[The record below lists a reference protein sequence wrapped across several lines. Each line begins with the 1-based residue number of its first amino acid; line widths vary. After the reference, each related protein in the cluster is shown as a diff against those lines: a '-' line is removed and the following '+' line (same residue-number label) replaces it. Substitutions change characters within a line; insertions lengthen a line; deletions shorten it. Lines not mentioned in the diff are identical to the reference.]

1 LFRSEFG
8 NGLLRASG
16 VADSILGV
24 LPKPPANAS
33 GTCRAPKAAAPSA
46 ITVSIFIVNSLFL
59 ARNPGCEC
67 GLTFL
72 RSGLR
77 AAFVD

>member
-8 NGLLRASG
+8 KGLLRASG

-24 LPKPPANAS
+24 LPKPPASAA
-33 GTCRAPKAAAPSA
+33 GIWRAHKAAAPSA
-46 ITVSIFIVNSLFL
+46 ITVSIFIAYSLFL
-59 ARNPGCEC
+59 ARKPGCEC
-67 GLTFL
+67 GLIFL

-77 AAFVD
+77 AAFVG